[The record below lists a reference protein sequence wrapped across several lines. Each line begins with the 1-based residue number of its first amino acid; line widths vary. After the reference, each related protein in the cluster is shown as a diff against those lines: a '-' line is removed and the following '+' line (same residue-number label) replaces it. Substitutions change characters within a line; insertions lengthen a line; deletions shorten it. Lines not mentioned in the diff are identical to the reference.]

1 MISAS
6 IIAIGDELLNGFT
19 IDTNSQ
25 WIKERLQN
33 YRLTF
38 NKSVIIPDSKQI
50 ISQELENCLNQKVDF
65 IFISGGLGPTH
76 DDITKKTL
84 SEYFD
89 LALVVNEPYLSFLK
103 KKFHKLI
110 KQNTKSDILD
120 KVEEGIIT
128 QAEILE
134 DFDPISNS
142 IGTALGMTGKIN
154 KTRIFVLPGVPKEF
168 KNMVEETIIPNYL
181 DAKPKSFPVR
191 TLKTTGITESSL
203 FTQIEDI
210 IYKNKNKFKF
220 SILPHFTGV
229 NVRVTQLEEKESIDD
244 VEKELLGKLN
254 EFCYGYN
261 GDTIQRAV
269 YELLVENDIT
279 VSIAESC
286 TGGLIAKKITDIDG
300 SSNIFHGGV
309 VAYSNQIKNLILKVP
324 NNLLNEYGAVNGEVA
339 SLMAKNVAKYFKSD
353 LGVSVTGISGPD
365 GGTDNKP
372 VGLYYVGISFK
383 DQHFSKKFISKIND
397 REINREISSDT
408 ALNLIRLTVKKY
420 YE

>member
-1 MISAS
+1 MKELELCHPKSLTTWRLFNKKNHRCNNRFATY
-6 IIAIGDELLNGFT
+6 DELR
-19 IDTNSQ
+19 
-25 WIKERLQN
+25 K
-33 YRLTF
+33 
-38 NKSVIIPDSKQI
+38 
-50 ISQELENCLNQKVDF
+50 
-65 IFISGGLGPTH
+65 
-76 DDITKKTL
+76 
-84 SEYFD
+84 
-89 LALVVNEPYLSFLK
+89 A
-103 KKFHKLI
+103 
-110 KQNTKSDILD
+110 
-120 KVEEGIIT
+120 
-128 QAEILE
+128 
-134 DFDPISNS
+134 
-142 IGTALGMTGKIN
+142 
-154 KTRIFVLPGVPKEF
+154 
-168 KNMVEETIIPNYL
+168 L
-181 DAKPKSFPVR
+181 DAWKPDGSP
-191 TLKTTGITESSL
+191 TLCAENYFYNINPTSKL
-203 FTQIEDI
+203 W
-210 IYKNKNKFKF
+210 
-220 SILPHFTGV
+220 L
-229 NVRVTQLEEKESIDD
+229 RRCLLEKESIDD

-254 EFCYGYN
+254 EFCYGYD

-269 YELLVENDIT
+269 YELLAENDIT
-279 VSIAESC
+279 ISIAESC

-324 NNLLNEYGAVNGEVA
+324 NNLLNEYGAVSREVA